1 VPSPFTVGTYEKT
14 VRADV
19 EHLVTAHPMG
29 ESLAEGA
36 YILARRIDQ
45 GVEDKSLAG
54 VHKELRETLV
64 ELARL
69 SVPPEGGDDDL
80 LSTPVRDSEE
90 PGASDAGAGGR

>member
-1 VPSPFTVGTYEKT
+1 VPSPFTVGQYEKT

-19 EHLVTAHPMG
+19 AALVTAHPMG

-36 YILARRIDQ
+36 FILARRIDQ

-69 SVPPEGGDDDL
+69 AVPPEGGDDG
-80 LSTPVRDSEE
+80 LSTPVRYPEE
-90 PGASDAGAGGR
+90 PGTGDAGTGGR